1 MEACPATCGT
11 CSIDTPS
18 LKPTEAPTPRI
29 YPPSSSPTLST
40 TVKPP
45 EPTPGP
51 STPSPTPG
59 PSPQST
65 RGPTPGPSRQPTPST
80 SCVDD
85 AAWCYGSCSPNDCAY
100 VAQKL
105 KRCKAKNT
113 DGVRTALE
121 ACPATCGTC
130 SAPAPAPTR
139 EPTRRPAPEATPG
152 PSSRPTPR
160 APSPTPHP
168 TPTPGASTYAPSA
181 SCADDAT
188 WSYGTK
194 ASNTCAYVARKLKR
208 CKAKNTDGVRTALE
222 ACPVTCS
229 TC

>member
-1 MEACPATCGT
+1 MEGLDDDVGLIA
-11 CSIDTPS
+11 
-18 LKPTEAPTPRI
+18 EAFCNLDDHSRSKTD
-29 YPPSSSPTLST
+29 
-40 TVKPP
+40 
-45 EPTPGP
+45 EPFFVSDLTWCVPYAY
-51 STPSPTPG
+51 SPTP
-59 PSPQST
+59 PP
-65 RGPTPGPSRQPTPST
+65 PT

-85 AAWCYGSCSPNDCAY
+85 ATWCYGSCSPNDCAY

-130 SAPAPAPTR
+130 SVVAPTPTR

-152 PSSRPTPR
+152 PTPGPAPR
-160 APSPTPHP
+160 APSPTQHP
-168 TPTPGASTYAPSA
+168 TPTPYHPTPTYAPSA

-208 CKAKNTDGVRTALE
+208 CKAKNTDGIRSALE
-222 ACPVTCS
+222 ACPS
-229 TC
+229 TCGTC